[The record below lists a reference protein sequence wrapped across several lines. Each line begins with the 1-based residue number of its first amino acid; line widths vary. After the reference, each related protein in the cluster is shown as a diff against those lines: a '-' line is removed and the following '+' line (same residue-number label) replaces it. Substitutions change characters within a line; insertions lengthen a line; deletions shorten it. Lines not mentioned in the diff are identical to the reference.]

1 MKAGV
6 GHRLRMRLVPRW
18 ASRTEHAADRAMERR
33 EESRLQ
39 EREVIEEIASEFT
52 TEELQE
58 FLEAD
63 LHPIQADPLFK
74 EQLREKLWKLVQRN
88 IHPESEEH

>member
-1 MKAGV
+1 
-6 GHRLRMRLVPRW
+6 MRLIPRW
-18 ASRTEHAADRAMERR
+18 GKRAERAADRAMERR
-33 EESRLQ
+33 EESGLR

-63 LHPIQADPLFK
+63 QYPIEADPLFK
-74 EQLREKLWKLVQRN
+74 EKLREKLWQLLQRS
-88 IHPESEEH
+88 IQTTPEDS

>member
-1 MKAGV
+1 MARGEEAE
-6 GHRLRMRLVPRW
+6 P
-18 ASRTEHAADRAMERR
+18 AADRAMERR
-33 EESRLQ
+33 EPSGLQ

-63 LHPIQADPLFK
+63 RHPIEADPLFK
-74 EQLREKLWKLVQRN
+74 EQLREKLWKLLQRS
-88 IHPESEEH
+88 IQGASGDS

>member
-1 MKAGV
+1 MARGKRAE
-6 GHRLRMRLVPRW
+6 P
-18 ASRTEHAADRAMERR
+18 AADRTMERR
-33 EESRLQ
+33 EPSGLQ

-63 LHPIQADPLFK
+63 RHPIEADPLFK
-74 EQLREKLWKLVQRN
+74 EQLREKLWKLLQRGIQGASN
-88 IHPESEEH
+88 GG

>member
-1 MKAGV
+1 
-6 GHRLRMRLVPRW
+6 MRLMPR
-18 ASRTEHAADRAMERR
+18 RTVREEGATDRGTERR
-33 EESRLQ
+33 ERNRLQ
-39 EREVIEEIASEFT
+39 EHEVIEEIASEFT

-74 EQLREKLWKLVQRN
+74 EQLREKLWKLVQRS
-88 IHPESEEH
+88 IHAETDEH

>member
-1 MKAGV
+1 
-6 GHRLRMRLVPRW
+6 
-18 ASRTEHAADRAMERR
+18 MERR
-33 EESRLQ
+33 EPSGLQ

-63 LHPIQADPLFK
+63 RHPIEADPLFK
-74 EQLREKLWKLVQRN
+74 EQLREKLWKLLQRS
-88 IHPESEEH
+88 IQGASDGG

>member
-1 MKAGV
+1 
-6 GHRLRMRLVPRW
+6 
-18 ASRTEHAADRAMERR
+18 
-33 EESRLQ
+33 LQ

-63 LHPIQADPLFK
+63 RHPIEADPLFK
-74 EQLREKLWKLVQRN
+74 EQLREKLWKLLQRSIQGASN
-88 IHPESEEH
+88 GG

>member
-1 MKAGV
+1 MKAGL
-6 GHRLRMRLVPRW
+6 GDRFRMRFMPRW
-18 ASRTEHAADRAMERR
+18 GDKAERAADRVRERI
-33 EESRLQ
+33 EESGLQ

-63 LHPIQADPLFK
+63 RYPIEADPVFK
-74 EQLREKLWKLVQRN
+74 EDLREKLWKLLLRN
-88 IHPESEEH
+88 IQNPSDDA